1 MLVTYLQKLKREHR
15 KHKILKEFHFS
26 KARTSVKVKL
36 LLRLCAHWFLC
47 SRQEISKTVKIYF
60 IFQIKSWLLYLQGT
74 TETQKCAALVFQ

>member
-36 LLRLCAHWFLC
+36 LLRLARTGFCV
-47 SRQEISKTVKIYF
+47 RGKTVKIYF
-60 IFQIKSWLLYLQGT
+60 IFQIKSWLLYLQGA

>member
-15 KHKILKEFHFS
+15 KQNIKGVPLF
-26 KARTSVKVKL
+26 ASVKVKL

-60 IFQIKSWLLYLQGT
+60 IFQIKSWLLYLQGA